1 MTRVLGVQ
9 RFFQMLGQYIWREKI
24 AYTCKLYRVHCG
36 LALTRELGLVNQY
49 LFFISFML
57 MNEGLLMNI
66 HDSEFFLLALQ
77 CQSLLEM
84 QIRLTQSQCN

>member
-1 MTRVLGVQ
+1 VTRVLGVQ

-49 LFFISFML
+49 LFFISFMPWMKDFWRIFMIL
-57 MNEGLLMNI
+57 IFFVRTPMSKSTRDANQMN
-66 HDSEFFLLALQ
+66 
-77 CQSLLEM
+77 
-84 QIRLTQSQCN
+84 TVTV